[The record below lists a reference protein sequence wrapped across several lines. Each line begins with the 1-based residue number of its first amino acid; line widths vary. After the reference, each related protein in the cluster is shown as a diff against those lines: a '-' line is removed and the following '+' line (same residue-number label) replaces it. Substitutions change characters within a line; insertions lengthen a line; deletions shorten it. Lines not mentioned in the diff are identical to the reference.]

1 MGRGSLVALG
11 VPVLVVI
18 IGEAPPARG
27 LGEHGEHHRA
37 HDQQQE
43 EDAQGDPDC
52 RDKHGLSITNYP
64 TPADY
69 SLYMPNSLAVGLS
82 ES

>member
-27 LGEHGEHHRA
+27 LGEHGEHHGA

-52 RDKHGLSITNYP
+52 RDK
-64 TPADY
+64 
-69 SLYMPNSLAVGLS
+69 
-82 ES
+82 

>member
-27 LGEHGEHHRA
+27 LGEHGEHHGA

-52 RDKHGLSITNYP
+52 SNKQRLSIKIP
-64 TPADY
+64 DPC
-69 SLYMPNSLAVGLS
+69 
-82 ES
+82 

>member
-52 RDKHGLSITNYP
+52 SNK
-64 TPADY
+64 
-69 SLYMPNSLAVGLS
+69 
-82 ES
+82 

>member
-43 EDAQGDPDC
+43 EDTQGDPDC
-52 RDKHGLSITNYP
+52 RDK
-64 TPADY
+64 
-69 SLYMPNSLAVGLS
+69 
-82 ES
+82 